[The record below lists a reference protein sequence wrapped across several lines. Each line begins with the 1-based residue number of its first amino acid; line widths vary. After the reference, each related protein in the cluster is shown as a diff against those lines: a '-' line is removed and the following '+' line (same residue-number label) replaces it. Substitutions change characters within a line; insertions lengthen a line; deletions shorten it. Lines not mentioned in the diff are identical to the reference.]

1 MERTLAHVALFAALI
16 SVLGFLP
23 RIDLVAGVPIT
34 FQSFGVM
41 LAGAV
46 LGARKGALAVLVFIG
61 LIALGLPLLSG
72 GANLWSVL
80 YTPRIGYVIGFPV
93 AAYVTGWLTQRLTA
107 LPLSLAAGVAAVGG
121 GMIVLYAIG
130 IPVAAIKAIW
140 REEPLAMAEIMEAYA
155 VQAIAVVER
164 AGLDAAIVNPAGGGL
179 ARGHPVGA
187 SGAILAVRLFH
198 GLRRGRGLAAIAAA
212 GGIGTALLVEASGA

>member
-23 RIDLVAGVPIT
+23 RIDMVAGVPIT

-61 LIALGLPLLSG
+61 LTALGLPLLSG

-107 LPLSLAAGVAAVGG
+107 LPLSLAAGVAAIGG

-130 IPVAAIKAIW
+130 IPVAAYMNEFTLTETATGALAFLPGDLIKAV
-140 REEPLAMAEIMEAYA
+140 AT
-155 VQAIAVVER
+155 
-164 AGLDAAIVNPAGGGL
+164 GLVTGQL
-179 ARGHPVGA
+179 ARMRPGVVQSRA
-187 SGAILAVRLFH
+187 
-198 GLRRGRGLAAIAAA
+198 
-212 GGIGTALLVEASGA
+212 

>member
-16 SVLGFLP
+16 AALGFLP
-23 RIDLVAGVPIT
+23 RIDLIAGVPIT

-46 LGARKGALAVLVFIG
+46 LGARKGALAVLLFIA
-61 LIALGLPLLSG
+61 LIALGLPFLSG

-93 AAYVTGWLTQRLTA
+93 AAFVTGWLTQRLSG
-107 LPLSLAAGVAAVGG
+107 LPLSVAAGLAAVGG

-130 IPVAAIKAIW
+130 IPVAAYMNDLTLAETGTGALAFLPGDLVKAV
-140 REEPLAMAEIMEAYA
+140 A
-155 VQAIAVVER
+155 
-164 AGLDAAIVNPAGGGL
+164 AGLVTGQL
-179 ARGHPVGA
+179 ARMRPGVIQ
-187 SGAILAVRLFH
+187 S
-198 GLRRGRGLAAIAAA
+198 RG
-212 GGIGTALLVEASGA
+212 

>member
-1 MERTLAHVALFAALI
+1 MERSLAHIALFAALI

-23 RIDLVAGVPIT
+23 RIDMVAGVPIT

-61 LIALGLPLLSG
+61 LLALGLPLLSG

-80 YTPRIGYVIGFPV
+80 YTPRIGYVLGFPV

-107 LPLSLAAGVAAVGG
+107 LPLTFAAGVAAVGG

-130 IPVAAIKAIW
+130 IPVAAYMNDLTLAETAAGAVAFLPGDLIKAI
-140 REEPLAMAEIMEAYA
+140 AT
-155 VQAIAVVER
+155 
-164 AGLDAAIVNPAGGGL
+164 GLVTGQL
-179 ARGHPVGA
+179 ARMRPGVVQSRA
-187 SGAILAVRLFH
+187 
-198 GLRRGRGLAAIAAA
+198 
-212 GGIGTALLVEASGA
+212 

>member
-1 MERTLAHVALFAALI
+1 MERTVAHVALFAALI

-23 RIDLVAGVPIT
+23 RLDLIAGVPIT
-34 FQSFGVM
+34 FQSFGIM

-46 LGARKGALAVLVFIG
+46 LGARKGALAVLVFTA
-61 LIALGLPLLSG
+61 LIALGLPFLSG

-93 AAYVTGWLTQRLTA
+93 AAFVTGWLTQRITA

-130 IPVAAIKAIW
+130 IPVAAYMNDLTLAETATGALAFVPGDLIKAV
-140 REEPLAMAEIMEAYA
+140 AT
-155 VQAIAVVER
+155 
-164 AGLDAAIVNPAGGGL
+164 GLVTGQL
-179 ARGHPVGA
+179 ARMRPGVVQSRA
-187 SGAILAVRLFH
+187 
-198 GLRRGRGLAAIAAA
+198 
-212 GGIGTALLVEASGA
+212 

>member
-23 RIDLVAGVPIT
+23 RIDLIAGVPVT

-61 LIALGLPLLSG
+61 LIALGLPFLSG

-93 AAYVTGWLTQRLTA
+93 AAFVTGWLTQRLTA
-107 LPLSLAAGVAAVGG
+107 LPLSLSAGIAAAGG

-130 IPVAAIKAIW
+130 IPVAAYMNALSLSETATGALAFLPGDLIKAV
-140 REEPLAMAEIMEAYA
+140 AT
-155 VQAIAVVER
+155 
-164 AGLDAAIVNPAGGGL
+164 GLVTGQL
-179 ARGHPVGA
+179 ARMRPGVVQSRA
-187 SGAILAVRLFH
+187 
-198 GLRRGRGLAAIAAA
+198 
-212 GGIGTALLVEASGA
+212 